1 MEASKAKSRDW
12 QVIHSSDNHKWRT
25 PPEVFEPLNAEF
37 KFVLDAAADV
47 DNAKCVKHISEA
59 MDSLG
64 PKSWHEYIDSDA
76 VLPSIWLNPPY
87 GRGVDKWMKRAY
99 EEAQKGAIVVCL
111 VFAST
116 DTRWWAA
123 WVWKANEIRF
133 MSGRVKFLDHEGN
146 RQAAAPKG
154 SAIVVFKPDHLR
166 PAPNPWVT
174 LIPAAK

>member
-37 KFVLDAAADV
+37 Q
-47 DNAKCVKHISEA
+47 
-59 MDSLG
+59 G

-116 DTRWWAA
+116 DTRWWAD